1 MERFLFF
8 LLNGVHLQEILCKI
22 RIYYMYFGA
31 NHQFFETV
39 TNTDLNND
47 MAFFHVPFFKILSRE
62 RMRSR
67 VVREGGGLN
76 WEGINKRGGFFE

>member
-8 LLNGVHLQEILCKI
+8 FLNGVHLQEILCKI
-22 RIYYMYFGA
+22 RINYMYFGA

-76 WEGINKRGGFFE
+76 LEGINKRGGFFE

>member
-1 MERFLFF
+1 
-8 LLNGVHLQEILCKI
+8 
-22 RIYYMYFGA
+22 MYFGA

-67 VVREGGGLN
+67 VVREGGGLTGKGLIR
-76 WEGINKRGGFFE
+76 EVDFLSERAY